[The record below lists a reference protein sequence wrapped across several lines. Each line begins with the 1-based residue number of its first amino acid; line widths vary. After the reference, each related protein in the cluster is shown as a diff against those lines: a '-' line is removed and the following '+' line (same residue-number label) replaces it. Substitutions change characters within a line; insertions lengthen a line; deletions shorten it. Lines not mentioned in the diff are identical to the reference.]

1 MRDASRVATAAAAL
15 LAVWIVVLP
24 QPSLAQSPAPASGS
38 IANLP
43 RPSAT
48 ASVVAE
54 GPTLDGD
61 VLGDPA
67 WAAATPIDG
76 FVQELPTEGA
86 PVSEKTEVRV
96 IFTKDTLYIGAVLYD
111 REPQSI
117 VVSDSRRDA
126 PLDDVDSFRI
136 IFDTYRDRQNGFVFG
151 TNPAGVEY
159 DGQSTLEGQG
169 GGGMSGGGMQG
180 YGSGG
185 GFNVNWDGAWQVRT
199 KISDIGWTAEFAIPF
214 KTLRFPAG
222 ESQTWGV
229 NFQRIIRRHNERAYW
244 APIPRQ
250 FNIYRVSLA
259 GSISGIRT
267 PTVRNF
273 KLMPFVLGSAI
284 ASGVRPVDTER
295 SGEVGGDLKYNLTPS
310 LALDGTVNT
319 DFAQVEVDDQQVNL
333 DRFNLF
339 FPEKRPFFLENAGF
353 FSVGNP
359 GEVDLFF
366 SRRIGLGSSGEAI
379 PIIAG
384 GRVSGKAG
392 RFNVGLLNM
401 QTNDLDNIV
410 PSNNFSV
417 ARISRDL
424 PNRSSIGGIVVNRM
438 AVGDLAEDGD
448 NNQTFGIDGRLG
460 VRQNTVVSGFL
471 ARTRTPGVTGP
482 DVNFLAYNLRSRT
495 NLRKIDVD
503 VGYQQ
508 VGKEFNPEVGFLT
521 RDGYRKG
528 DVRIMTRFRPKRIFQ
543 ELRPHV
549 TVRSFWGFDGFQ
561 ESGYAHIDNHWVL
574 KDSTEMHTGV
584 NLIQEGVRVPF
595 EIYPGIFVPAGD
607 YKNAEVQPV
616 LMTNQARPIT
626 LSLQSNFGGFF
637 SGHRKAISPTLRVRG
652 GQTLTAE
659 LSYQR
664 NDVDLPEGS
673 FVTNLVRTRLSYSFT
688 PRIFAQ
694 SLIQYNDR
702 ADVWAVNLRVGWL
715 QAANTGLFIVYN
727 DTRGLYDFEPRRPER
742 TDRSLTIKFSR
753 MFDVFQ

>member
-1 MRDASRVATAAAAL
+1 
-15 LAVWIVVLP
+15 
-24 QPSLAQSPAPASGS
+24 
-38 IANLP
+38 
-43 RPSAT
+43 
-48 ASVVAE
+48 
-54 GPTLDGD
+54 
-61 VLGDPA
+61 
-67 WAAATPIDG
+67 
-76 FVQELPTEGA
+76 
-86 PVSEKTEVRV
+86 
-96 IFTKDTLYIGAVLYD
+96 
-111 REPQSI
+111 
-117 VVSDSRRDA
+117 
-126 PLDDVDSFRI
+126 
-136 IFDTYRDRQNGFVFG
+136 
-151 TNPAGVEY
+151 
-159 DGQSTLEGQG
+159 
-169 GGGMSGGGMQG
+169 
-180 YGSGG
+180 
-185 GFNVNWDGAWQVRT
+185 
-199 KISDIGWTAEFAIPF
+199 
-214 KTLRFPAG
+214 
-222 ESQTWGV
+222 
-229 NFQRIIRRHNERAYW
+229 
-244 APIPRQ
+244 
-250 FNIYRVSLA
+250 
-259 GSISGIRT
+259 
-267 PTVRNF
+267 
-273 KLMPFVLGSAI
+273 
-284 ASGVRPVDTER
+284 
-295 SGEVGGDLKYNLTPS
+295 
-310 LALDGTVNT
+310 
-319 DFAQVEVDDQQVNL
+319 
-333 DRFNLF
+333 
-339 FPEKRPFFLENAGF
+339 
-353 FSVGNP
+353 
-359 GEVDLFF
+359 
-366 SRRIGLGSSGEAI
+366 
-379 PIIAG
+379 
-384 GRVSGKAG
+384 
-392 RFNVGLLNM
+392 
-401 QTNDLDNIV
+401 
-410 PSNNFSV
+410 
-417 ARISRDL
+417 
-424 PNRSSIGGIVVNRM
+424 
-438 AVGDLAEDGD
+438 
-448 NNQTFGIDGRLG
+448 
-460 VRQNTVVSGFL
+460 
-471 ARTRTPGVTGP
+471 
-482 DVNFLAYNLRSRT
+482 VNFLAYNLRSRT